1 MIYDLGELGKVGFSF
16 SLIKKIFMT
25 KDELKK
31 RTKTFHIAV
40 IKACEG
46 FPKNAAGYEMSK
58 QLIRSAGSVGS
69 NYRAA
74 CRGKSTADF
83 IYKIEI
89 VIEEADESMYWLEVS
104 EEALLLNQLVTK
116 PLIKEANELV
126 SIFVATVKTSKNN
139 KDLLKGKKS

>member
-1 MIYDLGELGKVGFSF
+1 
-16 SLIKKIFMT
+16 MT
-25 KDELKK
+25 KDELKT
-31 RTKTFHIAV
+31 RTKTFHIDV

-46 FPKNAAGYEMSK
+46 FPKNAAGYEMAK

-83 IYKIEI
+83 IYKIEV

-104 EEALLLNQLVTK
+104 EEASLLEKSKTR

-126 SIFVATVKTSKNN
+126 SIFVATVKTSKSNRE
-139 KDLLKGKKS
+139 LLKSKKT